1 MGKSS
6 ATASRAKDP
15 QDDGSGPARSEDTK
29 GVAGKTLPE
38 WVAHIVNIGNKSGAM
53 GDFMAA
59 MTGRPLTKPQY
70 ARMAKIYK
78 EYPDGIEA
86 LMAIVCFVA
95 IKDLKGDPM
104 DYLQRI
110 SDKKRGVKRESNEDR
125 GFSRDEYVES

>member
-1 MGKSS
+1 M
-6 ATASRAKDP
+6 
-15 QDDGSGPARSEDTK
+15 
-29 GVAGKTLPE
+29 
-38 WVAHIVNIGNKSGAM
+38 NIGNKSGAM

-95 IKDLKGDPM
+95 IKDLKGDPL

-110 SDKKRGVKRESNEDR
+110 SDKKRGMKRESNEDR